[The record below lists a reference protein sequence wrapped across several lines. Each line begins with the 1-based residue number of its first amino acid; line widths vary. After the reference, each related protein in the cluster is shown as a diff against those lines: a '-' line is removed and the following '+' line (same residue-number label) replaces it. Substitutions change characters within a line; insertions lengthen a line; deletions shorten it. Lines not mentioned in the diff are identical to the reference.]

1 MLKFDFTRKEI
12 ADIKSKIYL
21 SEEEEKILD
30 MRLLNYSITKM
41 ALELNMSEPTVSR
54 RIKNIKNKIKKVLW

>member
-1 MLKFDFTRKEI
+1 MSKFDFTKQEI

-21 SEEEEKILD
+21 SEDEEKILD

-41 ALELNMSEPTVSR
+41 AFEMKMSEPSISR
-54 RIKNIKNKIKKVLW
+54 RIKRIKDKIMKVI